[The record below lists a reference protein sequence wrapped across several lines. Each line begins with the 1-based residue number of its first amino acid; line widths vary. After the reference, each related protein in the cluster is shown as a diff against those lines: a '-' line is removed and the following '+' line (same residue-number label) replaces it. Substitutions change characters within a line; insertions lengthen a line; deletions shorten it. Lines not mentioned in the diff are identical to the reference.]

1 MKVSS
6 NENLNY
12 YPSVTPPSSAKSAQ
26 PASLLYELV
35 EQAFAF
41 TAALRGWTADLL
53 AELNLTEALAD
64 VLWHLD
70 ASDAAAS
77 MRHLAELLKCDPSN
91 VTFLVDRLE
100 ERGLVERQIDPADRR
115 VKLVALTPAGVRI
128 RNQIVRA
135 AATRSPLAQLSP
147 ADQQRLLN
155 LLAAATRRAGQQNDD

>member
-1 MKVSS
+1 MDLVA
-6 NENLNY
+6 
-12 YPSVTPPSSAKSAQ
+12 PPSSAKSAQ
-26 PASLLYELV
+26 PAPLMYELV

-41 TAALRGWTADLL
+41 SAALRGWTADLL

-70 ASDAAAS
+70 TGETAAS
-77 MRHLAELLKCDPSN
+77 MRHLASLLKCDPSN

-100 ERGLVERQIDPADRR
+100 ERGLVERQTDPADRR
-115 VKLVALTPAGVRI
+115 VKLVGLTTAGVHI

-147 ADQQRLLN
+147 ADQQRLHQ
-155 LLAAATRRAGQQNDD
+155 LLAAATGGRRPTNAH